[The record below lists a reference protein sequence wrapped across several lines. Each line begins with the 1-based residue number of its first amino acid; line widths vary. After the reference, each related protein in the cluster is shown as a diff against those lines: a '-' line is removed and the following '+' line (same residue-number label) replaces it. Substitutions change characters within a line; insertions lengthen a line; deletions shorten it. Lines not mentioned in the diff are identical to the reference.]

1 MEEVLRIEIMAQN
14 QDILTITMIN
24 QENRDKVNSS
34 IRITRNLIKEIA
46 VDMKSEAPMNNN
58 HIEEDLKASEVE
70 IEVVILEGEGEGIRE
85 EEREDFTRIT
95 LVTKKWGVRVGT
107 DFIILK
113 RILLID
119 IQGIITIIKISVHKI
134 IHILVISEKIEIM
147 VTIAHTIHSRI

>member
-46 VDMKSEAPMNNN
+46 VDMKSEATMNNN

-70 IEVVILEGEGEGIRE
+70 IEVVILEGEGVID